1 MQPGSG
7 SLPSTTLNCLSF
19 CQMMFLAQH
28 RHSPFL
34 YSLLHHRRDI
44 QNAIFPNA
52 FPVEFWVRPPSDRNL
67 GEIWKAEEEK
77 VVFSY
82 DSHGQGAVII
92 TDGFPQLWSV
102 FRQAAKDIS
111 GGFPVITSGLP
122 EWPLD
127 LCSSNA
133 SSGI

>member
-1 MQPGSG
+1 
-7 SLPSTTLNCLSF
+7 
-19 CQMMFLAQH
+19 MMFLAQH

-52 FPVEFWVRPPSDRNL
+52 FPVGFWVRPPSDRNL

-82 DSHGQGAVII
+82 DSHGAVVGSC
-92 TDGFPQLWSV
+92 DHHRW
-102 FRQAAKDIS
+102 
-111 GGFPVITSGLP
+111 LP
-122 EWPLD
+122 SALECFLTG
-127 LCSSNA
+127 S
-133 SSGI
+133 